1 MSESVT
7 ISALNNLCN
16 ELMTVRSKID
26 EIKKIEKEISAEEN
40 RLEQKI
46 LNHLKEE
53 GMPNFKGEFGSVSVT
68 CRRSVLQ
75 PEDMEQKM
83 IFFDYLKQ
91 QDLLWEMVK
100 VDSRTLSSWATK
112 EIEAKES
119 QGILGWTP
127 PGLKP
132 PTEILTLSV
141 RKK

>member
-7 ISALNNLCN
+7 IAVLNNLCN
-16 ELMTVRSKID
+16 ELMIVRSKID

-91 QDLLWEMVK
+91 QNLLWDMVK
-100 VDSRTLSSWATK
+100 VDSRTLSSWANK

-119 QGILGWTP
+119 QGILGWAP